1 MQIVG
6 DYIKKNENKIS
17 CFKKILIPK
26 QINIANSYKVNS
38 SKLNQYAADL
48 IEFSLDIPGY
58 KMIDKFKAQQM
69 FRKIKPSSPKKK
81 RKSIPILDV
90 KKKKRKDIRK
100 KTFIELFN
108 FRLNERFKNYQR
120 FYKKDNETEHDIK
133 TTNNH
138 PNESLI
144 TKTTKES
151 IPIAKLKKKTL
162 SKSRSLVSMTGN
174 EKHYYNNISHYQK
187 ITPKIQNQKN
197 RDQQILRKKQ
207 KSYTDRE
214 YNKMS
219 FSSSSSKQTLNLSN
233 LSKVIETSSQM
244 KRKFSRILNKKLL
257 TNKSVLFLQREK
269 TINSER
275 KIKTDNIEQL
285 RKDIEFSFKKK
296 KNKSRDDIE
305 SMKEQDKEQVKSN
318 SVRVFIQKSHADLI
332 NFCDNYY
339 KMEDQT
345 VYERRKKIIQE
356 YPILR
361 KEANVDEKEKEPPIE
376 NKRDKNLRKN
386 SHQMNYLYE
395 ILQKNLHLI
404 EKKIQEFK

>member
-6 DYIKKNENKIS
+6 DYKIS

-38 SKLNQYAADL
+38 SKLNQYAAAL
-48 IEFSLDIPGY
+48 IEFTLDIPGY
-58 KMIDKFKAQQM
+58 KMIHKFKAQQM
-69 FRKIKPSSPKKK
+69 FRKIQPASPKKK
-81 RKSIPILDV
+81 RKSIPIVDV
-90 KKKKRKDIRK
+90 KKKKRKNIRK

-108 FRLNERFKNYQR
+108 SRLDERFKNYQR

-144 TKTTKES
+144 TKTTKEN

-207 KSYTDRE
+207 ESYTDRE

-244 KRKFSRILNKKLL
+244 KRKFSRIL
-257 TNKSVLFLQREK
+257 
-269 TINSER
+269 
-275 KIKTDNIEQL
+275 
-285 RKDIEFSFKKK
+285 KKK
-296 KNKSRDDIE
+296 CSP
-305 SMKEQDKEQVKSN
+305 
-318 SVRVFIQKSHADLI
+318 I
-332 NFCDNYY
+332 NLFYFC
-339 KMEDQT
+339 K
-345 VYERRKKIIQE
+345 
-356 YPILR
+356 
-361 KEANVDEKEKEPPIE
+361 
-376 NKRDKNLRKN
+376 
-386 SHQMNYLYE
+386 
-395 ILQKNLHLI
+395 
-404 EKKIQEFK
+404 EKKILIQKGK